1 MTTGTP
7 QGARRPLRG
16 SFCGGPVARP
26 QAGPRGHRARGF
38 TLVEIMAVL
47 VLLGILTAVL
57 LPRFGTLQED
67 AALRALDAAVA
78 EMNTRE
84 TMAWGGLRIDN
95 AVPGS
100 DAAMNAAVLARVD
113 TALGDNYTWTSGPG
127 SSGGTLK
134 FQTVS
139 AALARSAA
147 TLTEPAAWSR

>member
-1 MTTGTP
+1 VTTGTP

-16 SFCGGPVARP
+16 SLCGGPVARP
-26 QAGPRGHRARGF
+26 QAGPRDRRTRGF

-57 LPRFGTLQED
+57 LPRFGTLHDD

-78 EMNTRE
+78 ELNTRE
-84 TMAWGGLRIDN
+84 TMAWGGLRIDS

-100 DAAMNAAVLARVD
+100 DAAMDAAVLARVD
-113 TALGDNYTWTSGPG
+113 TALGGSYTWISGPG
-127 SSGGTLK
+127 SSGGALE
-134 FQTVS
+134 FQHVS
-139 AALARSAA
+139 AALSRSAA